1 MYMYSYAAE
10 EYGVGIIHAI
20 LETGAPSISTRT
32 RLSLDGRQLRLV
44 AERTEPIK
52 EWRDDGCPTT
62 ESKFCVQGFVDSPQ
76 CYPSENHASML
87 VLVIVLH
94 V

>member
-1 MYMYSYAAE
+1 MHQAFLQEQDFLWMEDNS
-10 EYGVGIIHAI
+10 
-20 LETGAPSISTRT
+20 
-32 RLSLDGRQLRLV
+32 RLV
-44 AERTEPIK
+44 AERNEPIK

-94 V
+94 I